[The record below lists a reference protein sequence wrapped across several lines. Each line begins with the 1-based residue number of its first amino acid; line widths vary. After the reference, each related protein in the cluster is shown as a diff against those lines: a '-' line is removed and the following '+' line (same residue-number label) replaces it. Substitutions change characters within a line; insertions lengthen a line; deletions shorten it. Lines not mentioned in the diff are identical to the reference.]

1 MKSPG
6 MMITFMATDVA
17 VDALISDFVGVTE
30 EEIVTRNLF

>member
-6 MMITFMATDVA
+6 MMITVMATDLA
-17 VDALISDFVGVTE
+17 VDALVSDFVGVIE